1 MHIEI
6 DQDKLYRRTF
16 QDSMQSKVMMLCC
29 NCFLNECFELG
40 CIRSTKDGSC
50 ECQQDHSDHA

>member
-6 DQDKLYRRTF
+6 DQGKLYRRKMT
-16 QDSMQSKVMMLCC
+16 DSVGSRIELLCC

-40 CIRSTKDGSC
+40 CIGSTPQGN
-50 ECQQDHSDHA
+50 CQCRQDHRSL